1 MVAERRGV
9 RVIHGANDGIFDVAG
24 YPLTRLRSS
33 LVDAFNIPLDAVALA
48 NGRRVPQSYE
58 PVADD
63 VIEFIREQG
72 MKGGRKKL
80 AAPAPDDDGDDEEVG
95 TPDFST
101 MSLDGLAAYI
111 DGRFAS
117 SHAANERS
125 LLQAHKSAVELFW
138 AGAALYEARAKCE
151 QEGRGRW
158 KAFKEEHSFKDTT
171 VNDAIR
177 LFENAKTPDALIGL
191 GITEAKTKFVYPPK
205 DEAEQKTKPVKPKAT
220 KRKPALQ
227 PDQPPPV
234 IETPDE
240 VDAGDSSEEQE
251 EDEGDE
257 FTVIDPAETVA
268 ETLEDIAQQLNEI
281 TQDYLGK
288 VDLTKEVSARLMK
301 AVQAVADALQK
312 LCRRIDHDRKD
323 A

>member
-33 LVDAFNIPLDAVALA
+33 LVDAFNIPPDAVALA

-63 VIEFIREQG
+63 VIEFIREQSV
-72 MKGGRKKL
+72 KGGRKKL
-80 AAPAPDDDGDDEEVG
+80 ASPVPDDDGDDDEEVG
-95 TPDFST
+95 TPDFSA
-101 MSLDGLAAYI
+101 MSLDGLAVYI
-111 DGRFAS
+111 DGRLAS
-117 SHAANERS
+117 SYAAYERS

-158 KAFKEEHSFKDTT
+158 KAFKEEHSFKGTT

-205 DEAEQKTKPVKPKAT
+205 GETEQKTTHQKPKAT
-220 KRKPALQ
+220 KRKAAVQ
-227 PDQPPPV
+227 ADQPPVVTEKPDKV
-234 IETPDE
+234 PDE
-240 VDAGDSSEEQE
+240 DSSEEQP
-251 EDEGDE
+251 EDESDD
-257 FTVIDPAETVA
+257 FTLIDPAETVA
-268 ETLEDIAQQLNEI
+268 EALKDIAQQLNEI
-281 TQDYLGK
+281 TQDDLGK

-323 A
+323 